1 MKPGGW
7 GGREATRLTELT
19 LATYGN
25 VCHLCGLPGATTADH
40 VLPRSRGGDN
50 SIDNLRPAHKSCNF
64 SRGNMSIEEWKRKHP
79 RRNARAEPSRRW

>member
-50 SIDNLRPAHKSCNF
+50 
-64 SRGNMSIEEWKRKHP
+64 
-79 RRNARAEPSRRW
+79 